1 MIITISNHP
10 KNCYTTDMNENNPQE
25 TIADRAHLMA
35 AARERLMH
43 TSDEF
48 ATAYEILKQHEK
60 TVTFFGSARTTEDH
74 ADYRNA
80 RSLARQLALDGYAIT
95 TGGGGG
101 IMQAAN
107 HGAYDAMKPSI
118 GFNIKLPHEQVL
130 NQYVSQSASFHY
142 FFARK
147 VMLAFFSSAIIA
159 FPGGFGTIDEVAEAL
174 TLIQTKKIP
183 KVPVILV
190 GSEYWNR
197 FDEFV
202 RENMLSR
209 GLVSDGDEH
218 LYTITDDL
226 EHARQLVLANGAE
239 TPIEIP
245 AQSDYDASSRAAQRH
260 S

>member
-1 MIITISNHP
+1 
-10 KNCYTTDMNENNPQE
+10 MNENNPQE

-60 TVTFFGSARTTEDH
+60 TVTFFGSARTREDH

-239 TPIEIP
+239 TPIELP